1 MWKTM
6 NDIREFFKFVIPS
19 VIAFALSGLYA
30 IVDGFFV
37 GNTIGD
43 AGLSAI
49 NIAYPIVAV
58 LQALG
63 TGIGMGG
70 AVYYSIHKAKGTDK
84 KAREFVAVG
93 WWILLIVSVVA
104 TVIVYFSAENV
115 LKLLGAD
122 HIILQYA
129 TDYIKII
136 AIGAVLQ
143 IIGTGMIPF
152 IRNYGGSLWAMI
164 AMIGGFATNI
174 ILDYLFIWSYGLGM
188 KGAASATIIGQG
200 VTMTI
205 AIIYAIC
212 KRKFYL
218 RADTKQIK
226 AICGSIV
233 KVGLAPFG
241 LALTPNLSLVL
252 INRFSASYGGEKA
265 IATYACISYVICII
279 YLVLQGVG
287 DGSQPLMSRYYG
299 EKNVVKLKSVQKMAY
314 AFAILL
320 ALLGCVVMF
329 LIRMNIGAL
338 FGSSNEVNL
347 EIAKIMPIFL
357 VSVPFVAITRI
368 ATASF
373 YATEKSVLSYI
384 LTFIEPVFMLVLM
397 LILPR
402 FGGQVMIWWSTVL
415 ARILAAI
422 LALILANMQKRRT

>member
-1 MWKTM
+1 M

-329 LIRMNIGAL
+329 LIRTNIGAL

-368 ATASF
+368 VTASF